1 MKKLLFIL
9 FSICIGAAASFAQII
24 EKPNP
29 PSLVVDETGTLSGD
43 EVERLKQKLIAYDDS
58 TSTQIEVVFIKT
70 LNGIEPV
77 DYAQQI
83 GEGWG
88 IGQKDKDNGIVMLV
102 SIGDHK
108 MWIHTGRGVGDKI
121 TDAFAYD
128 VVNDIMKPAFKQ
140 NRYYQGVDEA
150 TTAIMQQLNGT
161 YKADKKRDKGWSLT
175 GIIFL
180 VIIAFIIL
188 TTIFGKRGGGGGNG
202 GGGLGGL
209 WPLLFMGSGR
219 GGGGFGGG
227 GFGGGSSGGGFG
239 GFGGGSFGGGGAGG
253 SW

>member
-1 MKKLLFIL
+1 MKKLLVIL
-9 FSICIGAAASFAQII
+9 LSICIGAVASFAQII

-43 EVERLKQKLIAYDDS
+43 EVNRLKQKLIAYDDS
-58 TSTQIEVVFIKT
+58 TSTQIEVVFVKT
-70 LNGIEPV
+70 LNGLEPV

-88 IGQKDKDNGIVMLV
+88 VGQKDKDNGIVVLV
-102 SIGDHK
+102 SIGDRK

-121 TDAFAYD
+121 TDAFAYN
-128 VVNDIMKPAFKQ
+128 VVNDIMKPAFKKNQ
-140 NRYYQGVDEA
+140 YYQGIDEA

-161 YKADKKRDKGWSLT
+161 YKAGKKRDKGWSMT

-180 VIIAFIIL
+180 ILIAFIVL
-188 TTIFGKRGGGGGNG
+188 TSIFGKGGKGNG

-209 WPLLFMGSGR
+209 WPLLFLGGGGR
-219 GGGGFGGG
+219 SSGGFGGG
-227 GFGGGSSGGGFG
+227 GGSGGGFG